1 MMNALDSSS
10 VCAGKVLL
18 VQCEPGDLPHSMV
31 CLAVHGVCHCDA
43 ERGPPLLQSHARIC
57 IESAL
62 NAPGVENAYLDI
74 EKLLAKLEALTGVL
88 PASHQQFEAIYR

>member
-1 MMNALDSSS
+1 M
-10 VCAGKVLL
+10 
-18 VQCEPGDLPHSMV
+18 
-31 CLAVHGVCHCDA
+31 
-43 ERGPPLLQSHARIC
+43 
-57 IESAL
+57 ESAL